1 MGRPEAGPGRRC
13 DDGWTGAGPATGSG
27 ADAMKAV
34 PVCLA
39 MVILAVTLRAVTA
52 APPIDP
58 AALAARII
66 ERHVVPRY
74 RALTD
79 AAATLNAAARRSCAP
94 ADMSAL
100 RSSFAAVMDA
110 WMAVQHIRFGPAMRE
125 DRHVR
130 VQYWPDKHNQ
140 LSRQLGRL
148 LDAADDAALAPD
160 RFAAAT
166 VALQGLP
173 AIERLIHHDGSMAPR
188 GGAFG
193 CRLIAAIAGNL
204 RAIAASALAEWQ
216 ALPADE
222 TAAEGL
228 VDSLMTQLQ
237 VIGELKLLRPLGADA
252 SSARPRLAESWR
264 SARSGRNIRINIE
277 ALADLYSG
285 AAGAD
290 LRTAAAAADDGQ
302 SRLEGLD
309 DGFAVAVRTAARLDD
324 GLAPDLADDRRRRTV
339 RFLAVHLSGLRELV
353 AVTVAPAMG
362 VTLGFN
368 ALDGD

>member
-1 MGRPEAGPGRRC
+1 VIAGKIKAKCLAFVVLAVAAAVVTPSRPAAAV
-13 DDGWTGAGPATGSG
+13 DGPA
-27 ADAMKAV
+27 
-34 PVCLA
+34 LA
-39 MVILAVTLRAVTA
+39 GTIVA
-52 APPIDP
+52 
-58 AALAARII
+58 
-66 ERHVVPRY
+66 RHVVPRY
-74 RALTD
+74 RALAD
-79 AAATLNAAARRSCAP
+79 AAATFEGIVESACP
-94 ADMSAL
+94 AGDMPTL
-100 RSSFAAVMDA
+100 RAGFSTVMDA

-166 VALQGLP
+166 VALQGLQ
-173 AIERLIHHDGSMAPR
+173 AIERLIHDDGATALR

-193 CRLIAAIAGNL
+193 CRLIDTIAANVQ
-204 RAIAASALAEWQ
+204 AIAAEALAEWQ
-216 ALPADE
+216 EFPANE

-237 VIGELKLLRPLGADA
+237 VIGELKLLRPLGTDA
-252 SSARPRLAESWR
+252 ASTRPRLAENWR
-264 SARSGRNIRINIE
+264 SARSGRNIRINVE

-302 SRLEGLD
+302 GRLEALD

-324 GLAPDLADDRRRRTV
+324 GLAPDLADERRRRTV